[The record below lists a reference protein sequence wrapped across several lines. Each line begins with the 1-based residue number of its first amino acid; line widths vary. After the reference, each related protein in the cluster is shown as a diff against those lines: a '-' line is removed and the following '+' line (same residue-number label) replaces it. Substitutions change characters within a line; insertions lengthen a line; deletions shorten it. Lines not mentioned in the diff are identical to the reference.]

1 MLFQLAK
8 VKHNRK
14 LVFHYEIFVNFKM
27 LIIDKNH
34 IQGGQYLEYTYTY
47 TYIIMISTNW
57 WKHQSPPIVIIC
69 VYVCTCVWLRHLKFT
84 HQILSKQYS
93 ITIITRLYIRSPELT
108 HLVIASLYPLTGISP
123 FLPPSQLWKLNTG
136 MSNRKTTKSKRKGR
150 HGGSCM

>member
-47 TYIIMISTNW
+47 TYIIMISTI
-57 WKHQSPPIVIIC
+57 KLMK
-69 VYVCTCVWLRHLKFT
+69 T
-84 HQILSKQYS
+84 S
-93 ITIITRLYIRSPELT
+93 ITT
-108 HLVIASLYPLTGISP
+108 HSYHLCVCVHVCVVETLKIYS
-123 FLPPSQLWKLNTG
+123 
-136 MSNRKTTKSKRKGR
+136 SNFK
-150 HGGSCM
+150 